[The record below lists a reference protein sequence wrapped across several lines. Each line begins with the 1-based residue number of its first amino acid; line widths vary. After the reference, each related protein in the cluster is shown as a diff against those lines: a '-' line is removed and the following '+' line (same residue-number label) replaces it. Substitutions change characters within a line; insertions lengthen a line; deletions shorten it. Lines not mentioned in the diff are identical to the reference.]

1 MMGATA
7 RSAGRPQ
14 AMPHVREL
22 LVIGPR
28 AWDGLG
34 ITPSDWPECRITE
47 EAREADALTHLT
59 RHAVDVV
66 LINPSASTS
75 RVMNIAKEA
84 RRLQPGVRVIAI
96 AAHLTPEDIIH
107 ALKSHVYACFALPV
121 PAEELRGS
129 IRQALHDDDW
139 ESGIEVQSAV
149 PHWIALRVSCRR
161 VNAERLT
168 QFMNEL
174 AGDLSES
181 DRYHLITAFREVLL
195 NAMEHGAGFDPDKV
209 VEVAA
214 VRTERTLVYYFK
226 DPGPGFD
233 VHAPKMVAS
242 TDDPLSHLDEREAI
256 GKRAGGF
263 GLLLASRL
271 VDEVH
276 FNERGNEVILV
287 KHRD

>member
-1 MMGATA
+1 MGAPA
-7 RSAGRPQ
+7 HPPEQPQ
-14 AMPHVREL
+14 TTRHVREL
-22 LVIGPR
+22 LVIGPS
-28 AWDGLG
+28 AWTELGL
-34 ITPSDWPECRITE
+34 TPSDWPDCHVTE
-47 EAREADALTHLT
+47 MAREADALAHLT
-59 RHAVDVV
+59 RRAVDVV
-66 LINPSASTS
+66 LTSPSTS
-75 RVMNIAKEA
+75 VTRVMGIAKEA
-84 RRLQPGVRVIAI
+84 RRLQPGVRVIVI
-96 AAHLTPEDIIH
+96 AAQLTPEDIIS
-107 ALKSHVYACFALPV
+107 ALKSDVYACFALPV

-129 IRQALHDDDW
+129 IRQALDDDHG
-139 ESGIEVQSAV
+139 ESGIEVESAV

-174 AGDLSES
+174 AGDLPES
-181 DRYHLITAFREVLL
+181 DRYQLITAFREVLL

-226 DPGPGFD
+226 DPGPGFN

-242 TDDPLSHLDEREAI
+242 DTDPLSHLSEREAA

-263 GLLLASRL
+263 GLLLASKL

-276 FNERGNEVILV
+276 FNESGNEVILV

>member
-1 MMGATA
+1 MAASA
-7 RSAGRPQ
+7 RPAGRLQ
-14 AMPHVREL
+14 VMRHEREL
-22 LVIGPR
+22 LVIGPK
-28 AWDGLG
+28 AWEGLG
-34 ITPSDWPECRITE
+34 LSPADWPDCRVTE
-47 EAREADALTHLT
+47 EAREADALAHLT
-59 RHAVDVV
+59 RRAVDVV
-66 LINPSASTS
+66 LINPSASAS
-75 RVMNIAKEA
+75 RVLNLAQAA

-96 AAHLTPEDIIH
+96 AAQLTPEDIIG
-107 ALKSHVYACFALPV
+107 ALKGHVYACFALPV
-121 PAEELRGS
+121 PAEELRAS
-129 IRQALHDDDW
+129 IKQALRDDHW

-168 QFMNEL
+168 HFMNEL

-242 TDDPLSHLDEREAI
+242 DDDPLSHLGEREAS

-287 KHRD
+287 KHLD

>member
-1 MMGATA
+1 MLVLG
-7 RSAGRPQ
+7 SCSWD
-14 AMPHVREL
+14 EL
-22 LVIGPR
+22 GVN
-28 AWDGLG
+28 
-34 ITPSDWPECRITE
+34 PSDWPNCRVTE
-47 EAREADALTHLT
+47 KAREADALAHLS
-59 RHAVDVV
+59 RRAVDVV
-66 LINPSASTS
+66 ITSPSTS
-75 RVMNIAKEA
+75 IGRVMNIAKEA
-84 RRLQPGVRVIAI
+84 RRLQPGVRVIVL
-96 AAHLTPEDIIH
+96 AAQLTPEDIIN
-107 ALKSHVYACFALPV
+107 ALRSQVYACFALPV
-121 PAEELRGS
+121 PADELRAS
-129 IRQALHDDDW
+129 IRQALEDD
-139 ESGIEVQSAV
+139 EGRSGIEVESAV
-149 PHWIALRVSCRR
+149 PHWIALRVSSRR

-168 QFMNEL
+168 LFMNEL
-174 AGDLSES
+174 AGDLPESE
-181 DRYHLITAFREVLL
+181 RYQLITAFREVLL

-242 TDDPLSHLDEREAI
+242 EHDPMSHLAEREAS

-263 GLLLASRL
+263 GLLLASKL

>member
-1 MMGATA
+1 M
-7 RSAGRPQ
+7 
-14 AMPHVREL
+14 
-22 LVIGPR
+22 LVLGPF
-28 AWDGLG
+28 AWDELGLS
-34 ITPSDWPECRITE
+34 PSDWPNCRITE
-47 EAREADALTHLT
+47 KAREADAMAHLS
-59 RHAVDVV
+59 RRAVDVV
-66 LINPSASTS
+66 VTSPAASVN
-75 RVMNIAKEA
+75 RVINIAKEA
-84 RRLQPGVRVIAI
+84 RHLQPGVRVIVL
-96 AAHLTPEDIIH
+96 AAQLTPEDIQG
-107 ALKSHVYACFALPV
+107 
-121 PAEELRGS
+121 R
-129 IRQALHDDDW
+129 
-139 ESGIEVQSAV
+139 SGIVVESAV
-149 PHWIALRVSCRR
+149 PHWVALRVSCRR

-174 AGDLSES
+174 AGDLPESE
-181 DRYHLITAFREVLL
+181 RYQMITAFREVLL

-242 TDDPLSHLDEREAI
+242 EHDPVSHLAEREAS

-263 GLLLASRL
+263 GLMLASKL

>member
-1 MMGATA
+1 M
-7 RSAGRPQ
+7 
-14 AMPHVREL
+14 
-22 LVIGPR
+22 
-28 AWDGLG
+28 
-34 ITPSDWPECRITE
+34 
-47 EAREADALTHLT
+47 AREADALAYLT
-59 RHAVDVV
+59 RRAVDVV
-66 LINPSASTS
+66 LTSPSASVS
-75 RVMNIAKEA
+75 RVMNIAREA
-84 RRLQPGVRVIAI
+84 RRLQPGVRVIVI
-96 AAHLTPEDIIH
+96 AAQLTPEDIIS

-129 IRQALHDDDW
+129 IRQALTRRRLA
-139 ESGIEVQSAV
+139 ETGIEVQSAV

-174 AGDLSES
+174 AGDLPES
-181 DRYHLITAFREVLL
+181 DRYQLITAFREVLL

-242 TDDPLSHLDEREAI
+242 DHDPLSHLSEREASGQTRRRI
-256 GKRAGGF
+256 RPAAGQQAGRRGALQRKRQRSDPRQAQ
-263 GLLLASRL
+263 GLELGTR
-271 VDEVH
+271 
-276 FNERGNEVILV
+276 NRN
-287 KHRD
+287 